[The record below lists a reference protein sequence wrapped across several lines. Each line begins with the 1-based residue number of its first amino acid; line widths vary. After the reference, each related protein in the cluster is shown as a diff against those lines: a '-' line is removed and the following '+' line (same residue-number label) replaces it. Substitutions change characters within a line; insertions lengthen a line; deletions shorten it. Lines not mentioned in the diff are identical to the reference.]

1 MLKDG
6 IIERLHADCYKGKLI
21 AVGEMIK
28 TVLKSFLIFQ
38 GLNDSELSE
47 IANCSKL
54 ERYYDGDVIFN
65 EGDRG
70 ICFYI
75 IVDGTAKV
83 VKKRNNNEIVLSILK
98 KGDFF
103 GELALIDG
111 NMRSASVESLE
122 NLTCVSI
129 SNDGFKKVFNNS
141 VSTLRVLEMLSQRLR
156 KTNEYLIDLFFN
168 DDNMRIISTFK
179 QLGERNG
186 SRIRLAERL
195 TREEIIQVSGMNR
208 EKGIEILDLLETMGV
223 LDYDKGYP
231 YIEISNLIR
240 E

>member
-1 MLKDG
+1 M
-6 IIERLHADCYKGKLI
+6 

-38 GLNDSELSE
+38 GLNDSELAE
-47 IANCSKL
+47 IADCAKL

-70 ICFYI
+70 VCFYI

-83 VKKRNNNEIVLSILK
+83 IKKRNNNEIVLSILK

-111 NMRSASVESLE
+111 NKRSASVESLE
-122 NLTCVSI
+122 NLTAISI
-129 SNDGFKKVFNNS
+129 SKEGFNKVFTNS

-168 DDNMRIISTFK
+168 DDNLRIISAFK
-179 QLGERNG
+179 QLGERRG
-186 SRIRLAERL
+186 SRILLAERL
-195 TREEIIQVSGMNR
+195 SRDEIIQVSGMNR
-208 EKGIEILDLLETMGV
+208 EKGKDIIDLLESMGV
-223 LDYDKGYP
+223 FGYEKGYP
-231 YIEISNLIR
+231 YIEISNLVR